1 MEGLRLTF
9 VGYSEIPMGLQYHAP
24 FASTPSDKI
33 VPMRILLSLS
43 LLFPLLLGACTAPFA
58 FPYRP
63 DVQQGNVVTQDMVD
77 RLKLDMSEREV
88 RYLLGSPLLV
98 DPFHPDRW
106 DYYYSL
112 KQDGVITEQHLM
124 TLYFRNEHLL
134 RIEGEP
140 HPHNGT

>member
-1 MEGLRLTF
+1 MRRYFIRFPT
-9 VGYSEIPMGLQYHAP
+9 EIVA
-24 FASTPSDKI
+24 
-33 VPMRILLSLS
+33 MRTSALPLLLSL
-43 LLFPLLLGACTAPFA
+43 LPVTLGACASFS

-77 RLKLDMSEREV
+77 RLRPDMSDREV
-88 RYLLGSPLLV
+88 RYLLGSPLLI

-112 KQDGVITEQHLM
+112 KQGSAAPEQRRV

-134 RIEGEP
+134 RIEGDI
-140 HPHNGT
+140 HRQGGTESVN